1 MLRLDNFNLF
11 RYVRKKRLTKS
22 RKKEVTQPAEKEA
35 DSDEDTESLEKI
47 EKAKKKIELLL
58 GKRKEIKQRKEAAKV
73 SWFNVFSSP
82 YEMLT
87 CSS

>member
-1 MLRLDNFNLF
+1 MF

-22 RKKEVTQPAEKEA
+22 RKKEVTQPGAKEA
-35 DSDEDTESLEKI
+35 ASDEDTESLEKI

-73 SWFNVFSSP
+73 R
-82 YEMLT
+82 
-87 CSS
+87 

>member
-1 MLRLDNFNLF
+1 MF

-22 RKKEVTQPAEKEA
+22 RKKEVAQPAEKEA

-73 SWFNVFSSP
+73 R
-82 YEMLT
+82 
-87 CSS
+87 